1 MDRFDI
7 VHYELVRLRV
17 EFDDILNRLEE
28 NNMTSTT
35 DNFLHD
41 MLSEIHARRSELY
54 EVLKLDCERILKE
67 QTSITPP
74 EGGRT

>member
-1 MDRFDI
+1 MERFEI
-7 VHYELVRLRV
+7 VHYELMRLRV

-35 DNFLHD
+35 DNILHD

-54 EVLKLDCERILKE
+54 EVLKLDCERILK
-67 QTSITPP
+67 QT
-74 EGGRT
+74 